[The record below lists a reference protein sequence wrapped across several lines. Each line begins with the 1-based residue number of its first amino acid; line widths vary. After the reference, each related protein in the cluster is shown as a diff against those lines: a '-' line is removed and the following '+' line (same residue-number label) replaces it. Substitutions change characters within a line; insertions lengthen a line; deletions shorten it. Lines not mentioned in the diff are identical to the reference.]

1 MSRDILIII
10 LGSAIVTYLPRFIPI
25 LAFKD
30 AQLPT
35 WFQKWM
41 GYLPISIFAA
51 LIATD
56 VFFWEDSLNLN
67 FLANVKLI
75 PSLITIFVAYK
86 TKSMIYSILAG
97 VLSIA
102 ILIGIL

>member
-10 LGSAIVTYLPRFIPI
+10 LGSAIVTYLPRFLPI

-56 VFFWEDSLNLN
+56 VFFWEDYLNLDSLSN
-67 FLANVKLI
+67 LKLI
-75 PSLITIFVAYK
+75 PSVVTVIIAYK
-86 TKSMIYSILAG
+86 TKSMIYSILGG

-102 ILIGIL
+102 LLVWLT